1 MVIHK
6 DPASWIMFC
15 LLRNQITCHSV
26 KGERISFP
34 SARSPSR
41 QGSGL
46 GSTRKRVAIYW
57 HLDLRVLRVGL
68 WVNSCCCWMGSVW
81 RDKAQE
87 RERVQPCNVCEKAF
101 KFCQRLNRPKFGRKV
116 AIFCLQGLWQ
126 EVQAQQKYQHTQEA
140 CEWQASPQEELL
152 QLLHVRHYEI
162 ILNLNIMWEEEIKRT
177 VLASSRKRANI
188 LYHLNCKSFELVF
201 NKFVV

>member
-1 MVIHK
+1 M
-6 DPASWIMFC
+6 
-15 LLRNQITCHSV
+15 
-26 KGERISFP
+26 
-34 SARSPSR
+34 
-41 QGSGL
+41 
-46 GSTRKRVAIYW
+46 
-57 HLDLRVLRVGL
+57 
-68 WVNSCCCWMGSVW
+68 W

-101 KFCQRLNRPKFGRKV
+101 KSCQRLNRPKFGRKM
-116 AIFCLQGLWQ
+116 AIFLSAR
-126 EVQAQQKYQHTQEA
+126 VVTRSSNQQKHQHTQEA

-162 ILNLNIMWEEEIKRT
+162 ILNLNIRGEEEIKRT

-201 NKFVV
+201 NKFFVQSKFSTSFF